1 MIDHKKPESTP
12 ARPDPGAD
20 RRDSA
25 DPNELLRVIA
35 RANAALPE
43 TDPRKIRPE
52 DVAMLQRLSEQ
63 ASGVNLR
70 MVEHASER
78 RRIGERRGRVSPEAG
93 NTAKWAARLA
103 AALESMIETPRAAAS
118 IASAPPK
125 HANRTRARRSENDEY
140 LAHQERKFRA
150 ADGSHWRVR
159 IEQGGGEEAADSGDA
174 PVAVLLFQ
182 PADNAKAAELSAAEP
197 GGTWDLA
204 AYSLEELRAVLE
216 RAQTRAGQHSPR

>member
-12 ARPDPGAD
+12 ARADPGANRHD
-20 RRDSA
+20 TA

-78 RRIGERRGRVSPEAG
+78 RGIGERRGRVSPEAG

-103 AALESMIETPRAAAS
+103 AALEAMLETPPAAPPA
-118 IASAPPK
+118 ASAPGTP
-125 HANRTRARRSENDEY
+125 ANRTSGRRSENDEY
-140 LAHQERKFRA
+140 LAHQEREFRA
-150 ADGSHWRVR
+150 VDGSHWRVR
-159 IEQGGGEEAADSGDA
+159 IVQGGGEEAADSGDA

-182 PADNAKAAELSAAEP
+182 PVGNTNAAELSAAEP
-197 GGTWDLA
+197 GGKWDLA

-216 RAQTRAGQHSPR
+216 RAQARAGQHARH